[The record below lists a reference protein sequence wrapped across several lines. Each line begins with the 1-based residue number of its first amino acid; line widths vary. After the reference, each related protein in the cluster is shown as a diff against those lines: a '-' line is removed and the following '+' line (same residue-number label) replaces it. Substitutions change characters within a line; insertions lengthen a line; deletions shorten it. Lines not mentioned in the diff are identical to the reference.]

1 MKRTKLSPKFWAAL
15 TIFSLVGQIAW
26 VVENMYFNVFIYK
39 MFHASAAAIST
50 MVAASAVAATLT
62 TVFIGA
68 LSDKLGK
75 RKLFMCGGYVLWGVS
90 IWSFALI
97 RTDVISGL
105 FPAAASAASVGVS
118 LVIIMDCVM
127 TFFGSSA
134 NDACFNAWLT
144 DSTDETNRGA
154 AEGVNAMM
162 PLLAILA
169 VFGGFMGFDLDQA
182 SSWVTIFTVIGVVVL
197 AIGVLGFF
205 LIKEPK
211 VDTSA
216 NQSVLRNISY
226 GFRPSVMRKNPALYL
241 TLAAFAI
248 FGISIQIFM
257 PYLILYYE
265 VTLRMDNYVLIMAPA
280 IVLAAV
286 VTVFYGKLYDRI
298 RFRGALPP
306 ALAMLAAG
314 YVLLFLT
321 RSTVPVFLGSL
332 LMMSGYLAGMAVFG
346 AMLRDQTPANR
357 AGMFQGLRIVGQV
370 LIPGVIGP
378 WIGAMVLR
386 NADTIVGSDGTVSFI
401 PHAGIFLAA
410 LAAELF
416 AALPVLPL
424 LRGKK
429 EQPTADGQDSPA

>member
-1 MKRTKLSPKFWAAL
+1 MKKTKLGPRFWAAL

-39 MFHASAAAIST
+39 MFHADAAAIST
-50 MVAASAVAATLT
+50 MVAASAVAATVT
-62 TVFIGA
+62 TLLIGA

-75 RKLFMCGGYVLWGVS
+75 RRLFICGGYLLWGVS

-97 RTDVISGL
+97 RTDVIEAI
-105 FPAAASAASVGVS
+105 FPAAVSAASVGVS

-169 VFGGFMGFDLDQA
+169 VFGGFMGFDLDQ
-182 SSWVTIFTVIGVVVL
+182 SGSWVTIFTIIGAVVT

-211 VDTSA
+211 IETDRNQNYFA
-216 NQSVLRNISY
+216 NILY
-226 GFRPSVMRKNPALYL
+226 GFRPSVMRQNPTLYL
-241 TLAAFAI
+241 TLAAFAV
-248 FGISIQIFM
+248 FGVSIQIFM
-257 PYLILYYE
+257 PYLLLYYE
-265 VTLRMDNYVLIMAPA
+265 YALGMENYVMIMAPA
-280 IVLAAV
+280 ILLAAV
-286 VTVFYGKLYDRI
+286 STVFYGKLYDRVH
-298 RFRGALPP
+298 FRASILP
-306 ALAMLAAG
+306 AMGLLAAG
-314 YVLLFLT
+314 YVLLFCF

-332 LMMSGYLAGMAVFG
+332 LMMCGYLAGMAVFG
-346 AMLRDQTPANR
+346 AKLRDHTPENR

-370 LIPGVIGP
+370 LIPGIIGP
-378 WIGAMVLR
+378 YIGALVLQ
-386 NADTIVGSDGTVSFI
+386 NAEKIVGDDGTERFL
-401 PHAGIFLAA
+401 PNANIFLAA
-410 LAAELF
+410 LIAA
-416 AALPVLPL
+416 AAVIPVLL
-424 LRGKK
+424 LVFRSEKRR
-429 EQPTADGQDSPA
+429 